1 MNELLKFFDA
11 EHFFTTTLYLIVVVV
26 LLVFLKNWGDIRDYF
41 NARRE
46 DNKEIKLASVEGG
59 LDQARRITILVEAI
73 QTQTLQLVKTESQ
86 LNALAHTIER
96 LIRRIDERQTNGKPE

>member
-26 LLVFLKNWGDIRDYF
+26 LLVILKNWGDIRDYF

-46 DNKEIKLASVEGG
+46 DGKEVKLAQVQGE
-59 LDQARRITILVEAI
+59 QEQTKRITELVNAI
-73 QTQTLQLVKTESQ
+73 GTQTLQLVRTESQ

-96 LIRRIDERQTNGKPE
+96 LIRRIDERQTNGFTE